1 MSFIGSYDLGEQEV
15 CNPIIS
21 YYKSD
26 IGVSTAAIKLT
37 FILLEAVYPHRY
49 CNHLIRLIYP
59 KIRTL
64 TRTSNKLKQ
73 LRFDIRLRRL
83 NQH

>member
-26 IGVSTAAIKLT
+26 IGVSIAAVILT
-37 FILLEAVYPHRY
+37 FILLEVVYPHRY

-64 TRTSNKLKQ
+64 TCTSTILKQ
-73 LRFDIRLRRL
+73 LRFYIRFRRL
-83 NQH
+83 NQ